1 MYFHPL
7 LKLTAVLIWNT
18 TYTGEI
24 YVRTYLL
31 THPPPSNRREE
42 NLLWDNATRLAS
54 FALLLESV
62 VALIAN
68 LVLPLLLRGRLAIR
82 GLTLRR
88 IWLASHLLFALLMWS
103 TLFISSVE
111 GAVAMV
117 SVAGISWALTLWA
130 PFALIAHSVS
140 HINDV
145 SRRESI
151 ASSRASTPDLRS
163 ADGSPYGGPRQS
175 ERIVSPLA
183 TTGIS
188 ISNPDERRPSQ
199 STPLLAPR
207 PTFATDHQHSLLIH
221 RTTSPQIPQEKK
233 NEITS
238 AGAIMGLHNVFISS
252 PQFIST
258 LLASVIFHF
267 LGAGGRGD
275 DIHALAMVEPAVETQ
290 TGGSIAWVLRV
301 GGLGGIVAAYLTWRL
316 AEEVDAFGQ
325 STVE

>member
-1 MYFHPL
+1 ML
-7 LKLTAVLIWNT
+7 ITVLIWNT

-24 YVRTYLL
+24 YVRTYLR

-42 NLLWDNATRLAS
+42 NLLWDNATRIAS
-54 FALLLESV
+54 FALLLESI

-88 IWLASHLLFALLMWS
+88 FWITSHLLFALLMWS

-117 SVAGISWALTLWA
+117 SATGISWALTLWA
-130 PFALIAHSVS
+130 PFAFIAQSVS
-140 HINDV
+140 HLNDV

-151 ASSRASTPDLRS
+151 ASSRAATPDLRS
-163 ADGSPYGGPRQS
+163 PDRSPFGGAGQF
-175 ERIVSPLA
+175 ERVVVSPLA

-188 ISNPDERRPSQ
+188 VSNPDERIPSQ

-207 PTFATDHQHSLLIH
+207 PTFAGNHQHSLLTPH
-221 RTTSPQIPQEKK
+221 ATSPQIIQEKK
-233 NEITS
+233 DEITS

-275 DIHALAMVEPAVETQ
+275 DIHGLRVEPTVGPQ
-290 TGGSIAWVLRV
+290 TGGSIGWVLRV
-301 GGLGGIVAAYLTWRL
+301 GGVGGIVAAYLTWKL

-325 STVE
+325 HVIE

>member
-1 MYFHPL
+1 
-7 LKLTAVLIWNT
+7 
-18 TYTGEI
+18 
-24 YVRTYLL
+24 
-31 THPPPSNRREE
+31 
-42 NLLWDNATRLAS
+42 
-54 FALLLESV
+54 
-62 VALIAN
+62 
-68 LVLPLLLRGRLAIR
+68 
-82 GLTLRR
+82 
-88 IWLASHLLFALLMWS
+88 MWS

-111 GAVAMV
+111 GAVSMV
-117 SVAGISWALTLWA
+117 SAAGISWALTLWA

-151 ASSRASTPDLRS
+151 ASSRIGTPDLRS
-163 ADGSPYGGPRQS
+163 ADGPPYGGPRQS
-175 ERIVSPLA
+175 ERVVSPLA

-188 ISNPDERRPSQ
+188 VSNPDERRASQ

-207 PTFATDHQHSLLIH
+207 PTIATDHQNSLLD
-221 RTTSPQIPQEKK
+221 RQTASPQIPQEKRD
-233 NEITS
+233 EITS

-275 DIHALAMVEPAVETQ
+275 DIHALTMVEPVVEPQ
-290 TGGSIAWVLRV
+290 TGGSIAWVLRI
-301 GGLGGIVAAYLTWRL
+301 GGLGGVIAAYLTWRL

-325 STVE
+325 STLE

>member
-1 MYFHPL
+1 MYWYPL
-7 LKLTAVLIWNT
+7 LKLTIVLIWNT

-24 YVRTYLL
+24 YVRTYLS

-42 NLLWDNATRLAS
+42 DLLWDNATRIAS
-54 FALLLESV
+54 FALLLESL

-68 LVLPLLLRGRLAIR
+68 LVLPLFLRGRLEIR

-88 IWLASHLLFALLMWS
+88 IWLASHLLFAFLMWS

-111 GAVAMV
+111 GAVIMV
-117 SVAGISWALTLWA
+117 SAAGISWALTLWA
-130 PFALIAHSVS
+130 PFALIAHCVS
-140 HINDV
+140 HLNDV

-151 ASSRASTPDLRS
+151 ASSRAGTPDLRS
-163 ADGSPYGGPRQS
+163 SDDSPHGGPRQF

-183 TTGIS
+183 STGIS
-188 ISNPDERRPSQ
+188 VSNPDERTPSQ

-207 PTFATDHQHSLLIH
+207 PTFATDRRHSLLT
-221 RTTSPQIPQEKK
+221 RQTSQQIPQEKK
-233 NEITS
+233 DEITS

-275 DIHALAMVEPAVETQ
+275 DIHGLTMVEPAVEPQ

-301 GGLGGIVAAYLTWRL
+301 GGLGGVIAAYLTWRL
-316 AEEVDAFGQ
+316 AEEVEAFGH
-325 STVE
+325 STIE